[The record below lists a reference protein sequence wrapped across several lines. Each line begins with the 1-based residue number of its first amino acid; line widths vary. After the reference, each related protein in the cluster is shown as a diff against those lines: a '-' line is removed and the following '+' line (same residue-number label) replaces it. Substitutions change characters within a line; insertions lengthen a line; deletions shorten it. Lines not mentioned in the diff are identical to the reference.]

1 MAALPTILNKSC
13 PFIPIMPYIVLDSFI
28 SKCFCQV
35 SDQLCAKYSKEYG
48 KLCRTNQ
55 IGTVNDRV
63 GNFFH

>member
-1 MAALPTILNKSC
+1 MCYEYQALLS
-13 PFIPIMPYIVLDSFI
+13 L
-28 SKCFCQV
+28 QV

-63 GNFFH
+63 DNSNYFCTVP